1 MLLVQRV
8 PGLMVKP
15 EVQNLSQKVAGELAQ
30 RAAARLIRELFL
42 SSDPL
47 IYEDNQLGST
57 VEKTEIL
64 VKENPCLNSP
74 YLYHPVVN

>member
-8 PGLMVKP
+8 PSLIVKP
-15 EVQNLSQKVAGELAQ
+15 EVRNLSQKVATELAQ

-47 IYEDNQLGST
+47 IPDLTPIEQNGHS
-57 VEKTEIL
+57 KNGKSP
-64 VKENPCLNSP
+64 VKEPLSLP
-74 YLYHPVVN
+74 PSR